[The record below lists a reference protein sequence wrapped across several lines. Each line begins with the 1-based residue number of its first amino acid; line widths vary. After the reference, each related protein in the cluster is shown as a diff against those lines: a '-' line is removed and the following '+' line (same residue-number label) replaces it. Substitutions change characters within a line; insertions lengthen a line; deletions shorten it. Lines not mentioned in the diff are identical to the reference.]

1 MGFKVV
7 IHTAYD
13 FDEYYKVF
21 EDVREYFIQNGIGC
35 DIVPMIEDFSP
46 RATIENT
53 SGYNAALASHEIWDE
68 SVLKVLSKDLLVISK
83 LGIGVDSIDL
93 DAARRYG
100 VAVTNTPGANASA
113 VADMAVTMM
122 MALNRKINVLDAK
135 MKNGDWWNSYLAG
148 QMEGATV
155 GLVGFGTIAQIVARY
170 LGGFGCRIIAYD
182 PYFNKEAGAKYNVQ
196 DVDLE
201 KLAMEADF
209 VSVHIP
215 LLKETKGLVDRGFFS
230 RMKRTAFFV
239 NTSRGPVVN
248 ENDLI
253 SALRGKTIA
262 GAALDVFENEPLP
275 KSSPLIGME
284 NVILT
289 AHLAGNTLS
298 AVRKVGKVAA
308 DNIISV
314 FQGKVPKFILNPGF
328 EANSRIKFG

>member
-1 MGFKVV
+1 MNFKVV

-13 FDEYYKVF
+13 FDEYYNVF
-21 EDVREYFIQNGIGC
+21 ENVREYLIQNGIGC
-35 DIVPMIEDFSP
+35 DIVPMIKDFSP
-46 RATIENT
+46 DATIKN
-53 SGYNAALASHEIWDE
+53 SLGYNAALVSHEIWDE
-68 SVLKVLSKDLLVISK
+68 SVFKALSKDLVIISK

-135 MKNGDWWNSYLAG
+135 MKSGEWWNSYLGG
-148 QMEGATV
+148 QLEGATV

-182 PYFNKEAGAKYNVQ
+182 PYFNKEVGAKYNVQ
-196 DVDLE
+196 EVGLD

-215 LLKETKGLVDRGFFS
+215 LLKETKELINRAFFA
-230 RMKRTAFFV
+230 RMKRTTFFV
-239 NTSRGPVVN
+239 NTSRGQVIN
-248 ENDLI
+248 EKDLI
-253 SALRGKTIA
+253 FALKERLVA
-262 GAALDVFENEPLP
+262 GAALDVFESEPLHN
-275 KSSPLIGME
+275 SSPLRNME

-289 AHLAGNTLS
+289 AHLAGNTTS
-298 AVRKVGKVAA
+298 AVQRVGKIAA
-308 DNIISV
+308 DNMISV
-314 FQGKVPKFILNPGF
+314 FQGKVPRFIVNPGF
-328 EANSRIKFG
+328 ENNSKVKFN